1 MVDNNDVDTPAKIV
15 DVELTEQHR
24 KLFNLQAF
32 GIDNDG
38 KIVDQSKYP
47 KTESKALTREA
58 WLEIVTL
65 LSKWKREDEIQSLS
79 PDAKVEYLTFRQQH
93 NDEWKKESHKFY
105 RWSKLNVYQI
115 EHGVL
120 ASGEAVKRLL
130 RKEEKKSTKKG
141 SPSAP
146 RLVIPM
152 LEVFDVIKA
161 THSDLGHLGMERTY
175 NEISKTHYSITQ
187 AMVNIYVKRCYHC
200 IQKQPT
206 IKEAKG
212 AKKPIVSHEYRDR
225 FQIDLIDMRKMKRKN
240 IYGVFQRWILTVKDH
255 ATGWTHIRSLPRKKA
270 KFVAHE
276 LDFIFGFIGCPRIF
290 HSDNGKEID
299 LCNRPVE
306 GLLDPI

>member
-1 MVDNNDVDTPAKIV
+1 M
-15 DVELTEQHR
+15 
-24 KLFNLQAF
+24 
-32 GIDNDG
+32 
-38 KIVDQSKYP
+38 
-47 KTESKALTREA
+47 
-58 WLEIVTL
+58 EIVTL

-105 RWSKLNVYQI
+105 RWSNVYQI

-187 AMVNIYVKRCYHC
+187 AMVNIYVKRCYDEDDAGMAD
-200 IQKQPT
+200 IGFDDE
-206 IKEAKG
+206 ILGDGNGDLLEAAQEIVNEVLQEEDG
-212 AKKPIVSHEYRDR
+212 KP
-225 FQIDLIDMRKMKRKN
+225 
-240 IYGVFQRWILTVKDH
+240 G
-255 ATGWTHIRSLPRKKA
+255 IRISYQALR
-270 KFVAHE
+270 
-276 LDFIFGFIGCPRIF
+276 
-290 HSDNGKEID
+290 S
-299 LCNRPVE
+299 
-306 GLLDPI
+306 